1 MFIMGHLFYDQYV
14 LSSQIFASLLAKW
27 VRFLQEKKN
36 LTSSE
41 ENGAWGK
48 KALWHSQSRFL
59 VMLWSEKTLPFQSK
73 IDSGPSVEYLNI

>member
-27 VRFLQEKKN
+27 VHFLQEKKN

-48 KALWHSQSRFL
+48 KPCDILSL
-59 VMLWSEKTLPFQSK
+59 
-73 IDSGPSVEYLNI
+73 DS